1 MDYGVALIE
10 LPGHMAIGVKGD
22 AGLPGSYYEHSGNRY
37 YYLETTDS
45 GWSVGVVPDEYINAE
60 AILVPIAKGYPQ
72 LRIGFTGNA
81 KNSRYATCED
91 MDIEVMNV
99 GSELTEDIV
108 IYATLETTTE
118 KMVWDELKIDT
129 RTDLPVDQSLAY
141 SVSDLCVPAGEGY
154 RVAIWSWGSNA
165 DAEYVYSDW
174 LTA

>member
-1 MDYGVALIE
+1 
-10 LPGHMAIGVKGD
+10 
-22 AGLPGSYYEHSGNRY
+22 
-37 YYLETTDS
+37 
-45 GWSVGVVPDEYINAE
+45 
-60 AILVPIAKGYPQ
+60 VPISKGYPQ
-72 LRIGFTGNA
+72 LRIGFNGNA
-81 KNSRYATCED
+81 KNSRYATCVD

-129 RTDLPVDQSLAY
+129 RTDLPVDRSLAY